1 MTDPIRAALDKA
13 AEELLKNLKDRR
25 GIRQAIEQCDADVQ
39 AEIGRTVAAVGNA
52 AFLRA
57 LTDGAVLV
65 LLSKAPDPYYG
76 WRDTL
81 ADAVLAAAKDQTN
94 D

>member
-1 MTDPIRAALDKA
+1 MSDPIRAALDKA
-13 AEELLKNLKDRR
+13 AEAAR
-25 GIRQAIEQCDADVQ
+25 IEACKPGCCGEGTGCEV
-39 AEIGRTVAAVGNA
+39 GPCHCSRVAAAAAIA

-81 ADAVLAAAKDQTN
+81 ADAVLAAAKDQAN